1 MTGIRKHYILPVRCS
16 SYPATWTQIKYTML
30 IAALFE
36 LLLAVTVR
44 NECEGT
50 WIKVNTA
57 AV

>member
-44 NECEGT
+44 N
-50 WIKVNTA
+50 
-57 AV
+57 